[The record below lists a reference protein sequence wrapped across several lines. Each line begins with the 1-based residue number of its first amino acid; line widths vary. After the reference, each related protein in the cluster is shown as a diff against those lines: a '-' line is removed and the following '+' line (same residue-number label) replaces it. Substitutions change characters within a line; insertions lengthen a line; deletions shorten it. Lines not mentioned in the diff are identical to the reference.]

1 MRKFLIAIC
10 LALASV
16 ASMPAAAQL
25 SFGFSSGGVRL
36 GVNIPVYPRLVAV
49 PGYPVYWAPDV
60 NANYFFYDGAYW
72 LFYDDNWY
80 ESQWY
85 NGPWYLVPPDEV
97 PLFVLRVPVR
107 YYHHRPA
114 YFRGWALNAAPR
126 WDVHWG
132 RSWSERHRDW
142 DRWDHK
148 RVPARAPLPNYQRNY
163 TGNRYPSVERQRAE
177 QARNYR
183 YQPRDEAV
191 RRHWEA
197 RGEHA
202 APQAQRRDEHRG
214 PAPQAREQHRGPA
227 PQAREEHRGASPQA
241 REERRGQATQGREE
255 RHGGGPGSGPGGSP
269 TQKDAERWGS
279 GG

>member
-1 MRKFLIAIC
+1 MRKFLIALC
-10 LALASV
+10 LAV
-16 ASMPAAAQL
+16 AGLVSMPAAAQL
-25 SFGFSSGGVRL
+25 SFGFSSGGVHL
-36 GVNIPVYPRLVAV
+36 GVNIPVYPRLVPV

-60 NANYFFYDGAYW
+60 NANYFFYDGMYW

-85 NGPWYLVPPDEV
+85 NGPWYLVPPEEV

-114 YFRGWALNAAPR
+114 YFRGWALNEPPR
-126 WDVHWG
+126 WDRHWG
-132 RSWSERHRDW
+132 REWAERHRDW
-142 DRWDHK
+142 DRWDRK

-163 TGNRYPSVERQRAE
+163 SGNRYPNVERQRAE

-183 YQPRDEAV
+183 YQPRDEGV

-197 RGEHA
+197 
-202 APQAQRRDEHRG
+202 QRREG
-214 PAPQAREQHRGPA
+214 PAPQAQPQRREERRAP
-227 PQAREEHRGASPQA
+227 PQAREEHRGTPPQAREEHRAPQA
-241 REERRGQATQGREE
+241 REERRGAAPS
-255 RHGGGPGSGPGGSP
+255 GPGSGPGGSP
-269 TQKDAERWGS
+269 TQKDADRWGS